1 MKHSL
6 RLSLILALLTSAC
19 ASSPSE
25 PPAAPPPHRAP
36 EQNVDARA
44 LETEFGACMSSF
56 GKDNAAS
63 GAEAPSE
70 LAEKAVKA
78 CDAPLLRYF
87 ELRSQYYR
95 VLAAN
100 PAARSLV
107 EIKARQDTQ
116 RLETQGKTLVTE
128 TVVKARGR

>member
-1 MKHSL
+1 MKN
-6 RLSLILALLTSAC
+6 LISVSFAGALFFSAC
-19 ASSPSE
+19 ASSPS
-25 PPAAPPPHRAP
+25 PAPETQSLRAP

-44 LETEFGACMSSF
+44 LETEFGACMTTF
-56 GKDNAAS
+56 AKDNAAS

-70 LAEKAVKA
+70 LAMSAVKA
-78 CDAPLLRYF
+78 CDAPLHRYF
-87 ELRSQYYR
+87 ELRTQYYK

-107 EIKARQDTQ
+107 EIKARRDTQ
-116 RLETQGKTLVTE
+116 KLEDQGKALVTD